1 MQEKFGI
8 YLNKKELKVL
18 RISSPYWIPSGEDW
32 VLVTPDFNA
41 TMVAIREMAREK
53 NLVGDPDRL
62 EWGELPAQK

>member
-18 RISSPYWIPSGEDW
+18 RISSPYWIPSGGDW
-32 VLVTPDFNA
+32 VLITPDGGT
-41 TMVAIREMAREK
+41 TMVAIREIARQK
-53 NLVGDPDRL
+53 NLVSDPDKL

>member
-8 YLNKKELKVL
+8 YLNKKELKLL

-32 VLVTPDFNA
+32 LLVTPDFNA

-53 NLVGDPDRL
+53 NLAGDPDRL
-62 EWGELPAQK
+62 EWGELPV